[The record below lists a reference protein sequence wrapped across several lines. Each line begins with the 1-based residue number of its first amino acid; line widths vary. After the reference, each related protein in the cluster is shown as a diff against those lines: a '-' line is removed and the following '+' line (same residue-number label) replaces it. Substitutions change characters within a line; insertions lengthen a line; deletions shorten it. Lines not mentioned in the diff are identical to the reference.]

1 MPPATRELSMRMRPA
16 WPVPRGRSVRV
27 LPRGP
32 RRGAV
37 ALAAVLV
44 LAPVAGCHTPVVP
57 PGAPTR
63 WPAELAHRW
72 QWQWQLTGQVDV
84 TVDADVYLLDP
95 VRTTSAETAALRAR
109 DRRLVCQIRVGTYA
123 STDPDASRFP
133 ADALGAAVAGRPGSQ
148 WLDVRRWDALEP
160 VLADRFR
167 LCRGKGFGAVAV
179 DDADGYR
186 HRTGFPLDFDDQLR
200 FNRRLAALARRL
212 DLSPGLV
219 DDVPQVAALAPDF
232 DFAVNQ
238 ECVRRRECAKLLPF
252 ADADKP
258 VFHVEYTG
266 DPTAFCV
273 TTVGYGFASMLKD
286 RKLDAWR
293 DPCPQL

>member
-1 MPPATRELSMRMRPA
+1 MRMRPA
-16 WPVPRGRSVRV
+16 WPVPRVRPVRV
-27 LPRGP
+27 LPRGRP
-32 RRGAV
+32 RGV
-37 ALAAVLV
+37 AALMAALL
-44 LAPVAGCHTPVVP
+44 LAPVPGCHAPIVP

-72 QWQWQLTGQVDV
+72 QWQWQVTGPVDV
-84 TVDADVYLLDP
+84 AVDADVFLLDP
-95 VRTTSAETAALRAR
+95 VHTTSAETAALRAR
-109 DRRLVCQIRVGTYA
+109 NRRLVCQVRVGTYA
-123 STDPDASRFP
+123 LTDPDASRFP
-133 ADALGAAVAGRPGSQ
+133 ADVRGAAVTGRPSLR
-148 WLDVRRWDALEP
+148 WLDIRRWDALEP

-167 LCRGKGFGAVAV
+167 LCRGKGFGAVAI

-186 HRTGFPLDFDDQLR
+186 HRPGFPLEFDDQLL

-212 DLSPGLV
+212 ELSPGLI

-252 ADADKP
+252 VDADKP

-266 DPTAFCV
+266 DPSAFCV
-273 TTVGYGFASMLKD
+273 TTVGYGFASI
-286 RKLDAWR
+286 RKNRTLDPWR
-293 DPCPQL
+293 TPCPLP

>member
-1 MPPATRELSMRMRPA
+1 MRIRPA
-16 WPVPRGRSVRV
+16 SAAPRARPARV

-32 RRGAV
+32 RRGV
-37 ALAAVLV
+37 AAVLTV
-44 LAPVAGCHTPVVP
+44 LLLAPVPGCRRPIVP
-57 PGAPTR
+57 PGAPTS

-72 QWQWQLTGQVDV
+72 QWQWQLTGPVDV
-84 TVDADVYLLDP
+84 TVDAAVFLLDP
-95 VRTTSAETAALRAR
+95 VHTTSAETAALRAR
-109 DRRLVCQIRVGTYA
+109 DRRLVCQVRVGTWA
-123 STDPDASRFP
+123 PTDPDASRFP
-133 ADALGAAVAGRPGSQ
+133 TDVRGAAVTGRPDSR
-148 WLDVRRWDALEP
+148 WLDVRRWNALEP

-167 LCRGKGFGAVAV
+167 LCRGKGFGAVAI

-186 HRTGFPLDFDDQLR
+186 HQPGLPLDFDDQLL

-252 ADADKP
+252 ADAHKP
-258 VFHVEYTG
+258 VFHVEYAG
-266 DPTAFCV
+266 DPGAFCV
-273 TTVGYGFASMLKD
+273 TTIGYGFASMLKD

-293 DPCPQL
+293 DPCPLP